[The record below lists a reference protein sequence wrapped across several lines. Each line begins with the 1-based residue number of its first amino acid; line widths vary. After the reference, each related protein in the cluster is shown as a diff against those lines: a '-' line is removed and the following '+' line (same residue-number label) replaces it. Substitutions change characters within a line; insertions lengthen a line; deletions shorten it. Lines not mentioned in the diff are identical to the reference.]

1 MAGTI
6 HKSDLAALIARREG
20 WTKKDAARRLDAV
33 IAALHEAIADENK
46 VALIGFGSFG
56 VKQTGPRRVRVL
68 SGPQAGEMLDVPA
81 RKKVYFKPGRTLS
94 SSIEQ

>member
-1 MAGTI
+1 MARTI
-6 HKSDLAALIARREG
+6 HKSDLAVLIARREG

-33 IAALHEAIADENK
+33 IAGLQEAIADENK

-56 VKQTGPRRVRVL
+56 VKQTGPRRARVL
-68 SGPQAGEMLDVPA
+68 SGAQAGEMVDVPA